1 MPKLVWRV
9 KLVAELEP
17 GVTTETEVARI
28 GRGEE
33 ASLAELGLR
42 LEEAKRLT
50 AALQAEIVAAQVA
63 TAGERRR
70 CCSAC
75 GCPLASKGHY
85 RATFRSLFGVVPVR
99 VRRLLA
105 CPCHGPGGPGSF
117 AALDLGGGAVAPE
130 LAYVTARY
138 AALAPFGKVAAL
150 LSELLPVG
158 GAPNAGTVRNRTLR
172 VGEAVV
178 RPHATGTAA
187 QAVAPAAGP
196 VVVGLD
202 GGYVRSRHRHE
213 AERHFEVVAGKVI
226 DAGGAQHRFAFP
238 RTGQAPAAEAFRQAL
253 AAAGVDADTPAT
265 VLADGEAG
273 LWRLKRAVLPNATV
287 VLDWWHV
294 AVRFEHAL
302 QAARGLGG
310 GAAEAHL
317 AEEATRRLDRA
328 KWCLWHGRWTGCR
341 RRLAGLRRWTRR
353 QPARDAA
360 GLDRLG
366 RRVGE
371 LLGYLERNQNALV
384 PYAARR
390 RNGEPIS
397 TAFVESAVN
406 EIVAKRMTKRQQM
419 RWSRATVRPFLD
431 VRTAVLNGTLEGA
444 FRRRYP
450 GFRPANGGAVLP
462 AAA

>member
-9 KLVAELEP
+9 KLVAELGP

-28 GRGEE
+28 EREEE
-33 ASLAELGLR
+33 AGFAELGLR

-50 AALQAEIVAAQVA
+50 AALQAEIVTAQVA
-63 TAGERRR
+63 AAGERRR
-70 CCSAC
+70 RCTAC
-75 GCPLASKGHY
+75 GRPLAGKGHY
-85 RATFRSLFGVVPVR
+85 RAALRSLFGDVPVR

-105 CPCHGPGGPGSF
+105 CLCQGSAGPKSL
-117 AALDLGGGAVAPE
+117 AALERGGGAVTPE

-138 AALAPFGKVAAL
+138 AALVPFGKVTTL
-150 LSELLPVG
+150 LSELLPLG

-178 RPHATGTAA
+178 PPHASGTAT
-187 QAVAPAAGP
+187 QAVAQVAGP

-202 GGYVRSRHRHE
+202 GGYVRSRHRA
-213 AERHFEVVAGKVI
+213 AERHLEVAAGKVI

-238 RTGQAPAAEAFRQAL
+238 RTGRATTAEAFRQAL
-253 AAAGVDADTPAT
+253 AAAWVDADTPAT
-265 VLADGEAG
+265 VLADGGAG
-273 LWRLKRAVLPNATV
+273 LRRLQRAVLPDATA

-302 QAARGLGG
+302 QAARGLGAG
-310 GAAEAHL
+310 TTDASFAQEVA
-317 AEEATRRLDRA
+317 RKLDRA

-341 RRLAGLRRWTRR
+341 RKLAGLRSRTRKPGR
-353 QPARDAA
+353 EVA
-360 GLDRLG
+360 GAGRLQ
-366 RRVGE
+366 RHVTE
-371 LLGYLERNQNALV
+371 LLGYLERNQDALV
-384 PYAARR
+384 PYATRHR
-390 RNGEPIS
+390 CGEPIS

-406 EIVAKRMTKRQQM
+406 EIVARRMTKRQQM

-431 VRTAVLNGTLEGA
+431 VRTAVLNDTLEDA
-444 FRRRYP
+444 FRRRHP
-450 GFRPANGGAVLP
+450 GFRPANDGAALP